1 MSNSTKECDYLVLG
15 IGSGGIASGRRA
27 AKHGAKVIA
36 VESKRYGGTCVNV
49 GCVPKKVTWNAAAIA
64 ETFKDAKAYGFKVSG
79 EAPEFDWPYFKKKR
93 DAYVKRLNGI
103 YENNLNKDEIEHFAG
118 RAKFVAKDEV
128 EVALHSGGTQRI
140 KAKHILIATGGR
152 PILPDIPG
160 KELCISSDGFF
171 DLEKQP
177 KSIATSGA
185 GYIGVEMTGMLHA
198 LGSKTHFFIRGDKL
212 LRSFDPMI
220 QDTVTKEYER
230 QGINL
235 YKGTQITK
243 VEEIDN
249 GLKRVTYQNTE
260 SKKESTVEV
269 EEVLFATGRVP
280 EIEDLHIKDFNIK
293 LNDKNHI
300 VTDEFQNTSLPNIY
314 AIGDVCDRGFE
325 LTPVAIAAGRRLSD
339 RLFGNQPQAHLSYEN
354 IPSVVFAHPEIG
366 SVGLTEPEAREKYG
380 DKVKVYKT
388 EFSGMYFA
396 MMDPEH
402 KQPTA
407 YKIVCTGEEEKV
419 VGLHILGQGSAE
431 ILQGF
436 GVAIKMGATKKDF
449 DNCVVSIFFFS
460 APGGFEVQA
469 ELPCCICICSTTQRV
484 AMRNSTTCLTYHY
497 HFQRKTRLDF
507 DDRSLTY
514 PHRQSTPSPQKN
526 WYVEHLKLYCS
537 ESNMLIRFRLP

>member
-1 MSNSTKECDYLVLG
+1 MSSAAKECDYLVLG

-36 VESKRYGGTCVNV
+36 VESSRYGGTCVNV

-64 ETFKDAKAYGFKVSG
+64 EGFKDAKAYGFQVS
-79 EAPEFDWPYFKKKR
+79 AQPEFDWPYFKKKR
-93 DAYVKRLNGI
+93 DAYVTRLNGI
-103 YENNLNKDEIEHFAG
+103 YENNLNKDEIEHFRG

-128 EVALHSGGTQRI
+128 EVALHDGGVQRI

-152 PILPDIPG
+152 PVLPDIPG

-198 LGSKTHFFIRGDKL
+198 LGTKTHFFIRGDKL

-243 VEEIDN
+243 VEEIGN
-249 GLKRVTYQNTE
+249 GLKRVTYQETE

-269 EEVLFATGRVP
+269 
-280 EIEDLHIKDFNIK
+280 DDY
-293 LNDKNHI
+293 
-300 VTDEFQNTSLPNIY
+300 QNTSLPNVY

-339 RLFGNQPQAHLSYEN
+339 RLFGGQSNAHLSYEN

-366 SVGLTEPEAREKYG
+366 SIGLTEPEAREKHG
-380 DKVKVYKT
+380 DAVKIYKA
-388 EFSGMYFA
+388 EFTGMYFA
-396 MMDPEH
+396 MMDADH

-407 YKIVCTGEEEKV
+407 YKIVCVGKEEKV

-449 DNCVVSIFFFS
+449 DNCVVRTS
-460 APGGFEVQA
+460 
-469 ELPCCICICSTTQRV
+469 LPIPPLPSHIHVGTSDWDNYLRARICTTQGI
-484 AMRNSTTCLTYHY
+484 RNNCPYHTCIL
-497 HFQRKTRLDF
+497 F
-507 DDRSLTY
+507 DVRGTHTHALL
-514 PHRQSTPSPQKN
+514 QKL
-526 WYVEHLKLYCS
+526 H
-537 ESNMLIRFRLP
+537 MI

>member
-1 MSNSTKECDYLVLG
+1 MSSATKECDYLVIG

-36 VESKRYGGTCVNV
+36 IESKRYGGTCVNV

-64 ETFKDAKAYGFKVSG
+64 ETFKDAKAYGFQVK
-79 EAPEFDWPYFKKKR
+79 EMPDFDWPYFKKKR

-103 YENNLNKDEIEHFAG
+103 YENNLNKDEIEHLAG

-128 EVALHSGGTQRI
+128 EVALQGGGTQRI

-152 PILPDIPG
+152 PKLPDIPG

-212 LRSFDPMI
+212 LRTFDPMI
-220 QDTVTKEYER
+220 QDAVTQEYER
-230 QGINL
+230 QGIDL

-243 VEEIDN
+243 VEDIGN
-249 GLKRVTYQNTE
+249 GMKRVTYQNTE
-260 SKKESTVEV
+260 SKKESTIEV
-269 EEVLFATGRVP
+269 EEVLFATGRDP
-280 EIEDLHIKDFNIK
+280 EIEDLHIKDFDIK
-293 LNDKNHI
+293 LTDKKHI
-300 VTDEFQNTSLPNIY
+300 VTDDYQNTSIPNIY

-339 RLFGNQPQAHLSYEN
+339 RLFGGQPEARLSYEN

-366 SVGLTEPEAREKYG
+366 SIGLTEPEAREKYG
-380 DKVKVYKT
+380 DDIKIYKT
-388 EFSGMYFA
+388 QFSGMYFT
-396 MMDPEH
+396 MMEQED

-407 YKIVCTGEEEKV
+407 YKIVCAGKDEKV

-431 ILQGF
+431 MLQGF

-449 DNCVVSIFFFS
+449 DNCVVRVASSLFFS
-460 APGGFEVQA
+460 FFKPVVPLWTWCLRA
-469 ELPCCICICSTTQRV
+469 CICTTQCCKYR
-484 AMRNSTTCLTYHY
+484 HWP
-497 HFQRKTRLDF
+497 
-507 DDRSLTY
+507 DR
-514 PHRQSTPSPQKN
+514 
-526 WYVEHLKLYCS
+526 
-537 ESNMLIRFRLP
+537 FG